1 MKLSNLILLSAGT
14 VSAQE
19 NTDLSQLQALLKL
32 PGAQELLANLQKQQ
46 APVEAPLEP
55 PAQVAPVETPE
66 EPSDDEPIEP
76 AHEQSPISVEPASVA
91 DVDTDEDVHI
101 VPGQVAASTPGETD
115 VIVPTAEPVLEPTAL
130 SSMNQTIQVNAT
142 VTPDLVMVNVNQG
155 ELANVTVTESVVTAT
170 TTNAPVVA
178 SEVANPL
185 QPVAELDERLED
197 EDEPDSAPPV
207 VEEAQPVESV
217 TEASEEEPA
226 AAPSTDASAVFNN
239 LSASDQAALLAKLQ
253 ASSFPDINLKM
264 ANTDMITGQV
274 AAAEPALM
282 TTTTTAPVVNATEA
296 PVETQTEAVEAEEDS
311 PIEAFGSRAEEPDMM
326 MTGTNPEVY
335 GGETEDLTPV
345 TDKPLFTDDA
355 VVVNDQ
361 ASELNEPDMD
371 ENVELDVD
379 ENALA
384 DEEINEDS
392 FDPYDDYDEDD
403 EWEGEYEENYDEGE
417 FEDEDDGWTQWDDD
431 DEDDLYS
438 LDQDDNL
445 DDEPRNHYDAA
456 YREKLE
462 DYENVLEEQEAVFE
476 TEQEAEAAQYNFAFF
491 MILFI
496 TVFTGGYYAYGK
508 LREKFFPQ
516 SSSVS
521 DYISKKW
528 RYWDLEQQYTPL
540 AKEDGDVKQS
550 VSSEAKADEDWDN
563 ENW

>member
-1 MKLSNLILLSAGT
+1 MGKKLDFQRKSVMKLSNLILLSVGT

-32 PGAQELLANLQKQQ
+32 PGAQELLANLQKQK

-55 PAQVAPVETPE
+55 SAPVAPVETPE
-66 EPSDDEPIEP
+66 ESSDDEPIEP

-101 VPGQVAASTPGETD
+101 VPGQVAASTP
-115 VIVPTAEPVLEPTAL
+115 
-130 SSMNQTIQVNAT
+130 
-142 VTPDLVMVNVNQG
+142 
-155 ELANVTVTESVVTAT
+155 
-170 TTNAPVVA
+170 VA

-226 AAPSTDASAVFNN
+226 AAPSTDASPVFNN

-264 ANTDMITGQV
+264 ANTDIITGQV

-282 TTTTTAPVVNATEA
+282 TTTTTEPVVNATEA

-355 VVVNDQ
+355 VVVND
-361 ASELNEPDMD
+361 L
-371 ENVELDVD
+371 
-379 ENALA
+379 
-384 DEEINEDS
+384 
-392 FDPYDDYDEDD
+392 
-403 EWEGEYEENYDEGE
+403 
-417 FEDEDDGWTQWDDD
+417 
-431 DEDDLYS
+431 
-438 LDQDDNL
+438 
-445 DDEPRNHYDAA
+445 
-456 YREKLE
+456 
-462 DYENVLEEQEAVFE
+462 
-476 TEQEAEAAQYNFAFF
+476 
-491 MILFI
+491 
-496 TVFTGGYYAYGK
+496 
-508 LREKFFPQ
+508 
-516 SSSVS
+516 
-521 DYISKKW
+521 
-528 RYWDLEQQYTPL
+528 
-540 AKEDGDVKQS
+540 
-550 VSSEAKADEDWDN
+550 
-563 ENW
+563 

>member
-516 SSSVS
+516 SSS
-521 DYISKKW
+521 
-528 RYWDLEQQYTPL
+528 QQYTPL

>member
-1 MKLSNLILLSAGT
+1 MKLSNLILLSVGT

-55 PAQVAPVETPE
+55 PAPVAPVETPE

-239 LSASDQAALLAKLQ
+239 LSAADQAALLAKLQ
-253 ASSFPDINLKM
+253 ASSLPDINLKM

-282 TTTTTAPVVNATEA
+282 TTTTTAPVVNATET
-296 PVETQTEAVEAEEDS
+296 PVESQTEAVEAEEDS

-462 DYENVLEEQEAVFE
+462 DYESVLEEQEAVFE